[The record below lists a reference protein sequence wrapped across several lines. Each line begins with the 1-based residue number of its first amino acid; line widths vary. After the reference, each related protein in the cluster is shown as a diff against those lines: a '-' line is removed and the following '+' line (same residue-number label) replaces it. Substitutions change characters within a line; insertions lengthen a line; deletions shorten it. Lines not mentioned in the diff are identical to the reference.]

1 MNTLQLKTPFK
12 HLMCVYY
19 MDLNS
24 QYLSLFQLL
33 CSLKDWET
41 GLGEK
46 KKKKEGECKQNECP
60 LEIYLFWMITPSS
73 SSSHIYLLIYYL
85 GSKANRNLPSDSYLH
100 WGACQGRVLE
110 DNSWRKLRMS
120 AGVSSLS
127 ILREEES

>member
-1 MNTLQLKTPFK
+1 MSTLQLKTPFK

-46 KKKKEGECKQNECP
+46 KKKEGECKQNECP
-60 LEIYLFWMITPSS
+60 LEIYLF
-73 SSSHIYLLIYYL
+73 
-85 GSKANRNLPSDSYLH
+85 
-100 WGACQGRVLE
+100 
-110 DNSWRKLRMS
+110 
-120 AGVSSLS
+120 
-127 ILREEES
+127 